1 MAGCCSSGAVQ
12 VADDSRP
19 LTRQNDD
26 IKKHLDEAEDSEKGV
41 MKLLLLGAGE
51 SGKSTLFKQMKV
63 INKDGYSEKERKEFI
78 SALLPPSRRP
88 RRRGRTRI
96 THARTHMKT

>member
-1 MAGCCSSGAVQ
+1 M
-12 VADDSRP
+12 
-19 LTRQNDD
+19 
-26 IKKHLDEAEDSEKGV
+26 KKEMEAESKIIK
-41 MKLLLLGAGE
+41 MLLLGAGE
-51 SGKSTLFKQMKV
+51 SGKSTIFKQMKI